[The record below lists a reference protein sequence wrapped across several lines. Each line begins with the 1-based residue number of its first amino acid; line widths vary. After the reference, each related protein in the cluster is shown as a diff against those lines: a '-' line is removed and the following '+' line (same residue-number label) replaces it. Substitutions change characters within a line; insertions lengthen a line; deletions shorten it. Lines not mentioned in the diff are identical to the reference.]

1 MQDIDRPPHVQALSA
16 PPSTRR
22 SPVDAES
29 VTDVRSTEGLKR
41 IGEYHRCRRDVRQ
54 HSPVRPPEFQPAVG
68 QSGDVIALFVHRTV
82 MPPTEQREIRERRRA
97 AGRPMT
103 DVMALA
109 DP

>member
-1 MQDIDRPPHVQALSA
+1 L
-16 PPSTRR
+16 
-22 SPVDAES
+22 
-29 VTDVRSTEGLKR
+29 TELQR
-41 IGEYHRCRRDVRQ
+41 
-54 HSPVRPPEFQPAVG
+54 AVG
-68 QSGDVIALFVHRTV
+68 LPSDLIALFVHRTV